1 MSSDG
6 RGELPEAD
14 QQRRER
20 ECAAHEIE
28 RRVVEAGETVEL
40 PDNAVGIGTEPAPPQ
55 RPGRIE
61 VTYAVP
67 VDGDSA

>member
-1 MSSDG
+1 MSSDDG
-6 RGELPEAD
+6 GALPEAD

-20 ECAAHEIE
+20 AAYGIE
-28 RRVVEAGETVEL
+28 RRVVEPGETVEL

-67 VDGDSA
+67 VDSDPA